1 MGVERLRWERGGKGA
16 GEEDQTDREA
26 AGHANSESVTC
37 PHTTMKHSRRAF
49 LTSTLAA
56 SAATAVSTAGL
67 RAAAAPAGRESYDLR
82 AYRLKPG
89 AATSVLDG
97 YLENALLPAL
107 DRRGIKSV
115 GVFTELEVNKT
126 DQTSLAKPDTPVW
139 VLIPHA
145 TLESFVSVSAEINT
159 DPGVQKA
166 GAEHLQAP
174 KTAPAYDRIDSW
186 LLLAFRGHP
195 TMTLPEFSKKRVPT
209 RVFEMRDYESHSE
222 LKALAKIAMFNEG
235 EIAIM
240 RDLGMSPVFF
250 GQALAGPNLPHLRYI
265 TSGPD
270 LARHLN
276 AWTKF
281 GPDPRW
287 MKMRD
292 LPQYA
297 DATSKNTA
305 RFLAP
310 KPYSAI

>member
-1 MGVERLRWERGGKGA
+1 M
-16 GEEDQTDREA
+16 T
-26 AGHANSESVTC
+26 
-37 PHTTMKHSRRAF
+37 HSRRAF
-49 LTSTLAA
+49 LTSTFAA
-56 SAATAVSTAGL
+56 SAASAVSSDGL
-67 RAAAAPAGRESYDLR
+67 RAAAAPAGREYYDLR

-89 AATSVLDG
+89 AATSLLDE
-97 YLENALLPAL
+97 YFEKALLPAL

-126 DQTSLAKPDTPVW
+126 DQTSVAKPDTPVW

-145 TLESFVSVSAEINT
+145 TLESFVSVSAEINA
-159 DPGVQKA
+159 DPSVQKA
-166 GAEHLQAP
+166 GAEYLQAA

-186 LLLAFRGHP
+186 LLLAFSGHP
-195 TMTLPEFSKKRVPT
+195 TMTLPEFSKKRLPT

-235 EIAIM
+235 EIAVM

-270 LARHLN
+270 LATHLN
-276 AWTKF
+276 AWAKF

-287 MKMRD
+287 VKMRD

-305 RFLAP
+305 RFLVP